1 MKDLNEIVVV
11 QEVDKVHKIWDEDWD
26 IPEYAVAYLEYIDR
40 DTKKSLN
47 DLSASATGSMFSLTI
62 SRAELKVTDY
72 MYTEDTIESAVMEA
86 YNELP
91 EFVVPAQSKNKE
103 VVKHVAANHVAR
115 NTRRGA
121 GKEIIDGFIIYKGKG
136 NTDKPPT
143 IWELI
148 HLNILT
154 ITKPKIRYLY
164 TIAKNQYK
172 DRKNYPRPNV
182 DGGLIVSKA
191 VIEGEIKYALFKHPM
206 FEHYGFKLKEKN

>member
-1 MKDLNEIVVV
+1 MKDLNEIVAL
-11 QEVDKVHKIWDEDWD
+11 QEVDKVHKIWDEDWA
-26 IPEYAVAYLEYIDR
+26 IPEYAVAYLEYIDS
-40 DTKKSLN
+40 DTKKPLN
-47 DLSASATGSMFSLTI
+47 DLGVTGSSKFSLTV
-62 SRAELKVTDY
+62 SWAELKVTDY
-72 MYTEDTIESAVMEA
+72 MYTEDTIESAVMGA

-91 EFVVPAQSKNKE
+91 EFVVPAQSNNKK
-103 VVKHVAANHVAR
+103 VVKDVAANHVAR

-182 DGGLIVSKA
+182 DAGLIVSKA